1 VKGTDNASSASRFF
15 YRGNIHE
22 ENQGEKEMKFNLK
35 TLFVMLMTATLLL
48 GGCAAPSPT
57 AAVQPTAPAA
67 QPTTVPAT
75 AVPATQAAAALEVN
89 IWTYYG
95 DTGPAAAC
103 VKTAA
108 TDYNAAQSKY
118 VLKIRNLAFTDF
130 NQQITTAIA
139 AGATPDLMIVDNPDN
154 ARYAAAGALADLTDK
169 VKAWGQADQFL
180 PGPWNSTIYN
190 GKNFGIPLGSNTVVL
205 WINTDMAKAAGLDV
219 TKPPTTWDDFE
230 TWAGK
235 MTDKAKGI
243 YGTALLAKKD
253 ETGTFL
259 FLPWVLQNGGTL
271 QALDSPESIA
281 ALAFWTKLVNE
292 GYAPKSAITDG
303 FAEIYQQFTTGK
315 AAMMISGTWNAATI
329 NKDAPNLHWMVA
341 TLPYTKQAAS
351 SLGGENWAMFAASK
365 QQDGAWD
372 FLKFVVDPAYGTKLT
387 DCMGY
392 IPSRKDVIAQVAAN
406 SKDNPTM
413 QVFLKQME
421 SAAPRGPL
429 PNWSDVSAFVQEA
442 IQEALSG
449 QKSPEQAMKDAAA
462 QIKPLLP

>member
-1 VKGTDNASSASRFF
+1 MQGDTKMQPKSRTW
-15 YRGNIHE
+15 IAL
-22 ENQGEKEMKFNLK
+22 MLAIA
-35 TLFVMLMTATLLL
+35 LFVA
-48 GGCAAPSPT
+48 GCAPAVAPATPAAPAAVAPTTAPLQPT
-57 AAVQPTAPAA
+57 AAPAA
-67 QPTTVPAT
+67 A
-75 AVPATQAAAALEVN
+75 EVN
-89 IWTYYG
+89 LWTYYG

-108 TDYNAAQSKY
+108 TDFNAAQSKY

-130 NQQITTAIA
+130 NQQVTTAIA

-169 VKAWGQADQFL
+169 VKAWGQGDQFL
-180 PGPWNSTIYN
+180 SGPWNSTLLQ
-190 GKNFGIPLGSNTVVL
+190 GKSYGIPLGSNTVVL

-219 TKPPTTWDDFE
+219 NKPPKTWDEFE
-230 TWAGK
+230 TWAAR
-235 MTDKAKGI
+235 MTDKAKGV

-259 FLPWVLQNGGTL
+259 FLPWILQNGGNI
-271 QALDSPESIA
+271 QHLDSPEAIA
-281 ALAFWTKLVNE
+281 ALAFWKNLVDK
-292 GYAPKSAITDG
+292 GYAPKSAVTDG
-303 FAEIYQQFTTGK
+303 FAEIYQQFTSGK

-329 NKDAPNLHWMVA
+329 KKDAPNLNWMVA
-341 TLPYTKQAAS
+341 TLPYSQQPAS

-392 IPSRKDVIAQVAAN
+392 IPSRKDVLAQVAQK
-406 SKDNPTM
+406 SSGDPTM

-421 SAAPRGPL
+421 SAAARGPL
-429 PNWSDVSAFVQEA
+429 ANWSDASAVVQDA
-442 IQEALSG
+442 LQAALSG
-449 QKSPEQAMKDAAA
+449 QKTPDQAMKDAATKMTTILG
-462 QIKPLLP
+462 Q

>member
-1 VKGTDNASSASRFF
+1 
-15 YRGNIHE
+15 
-22 ENQGEKEMKFNLK
+22 M
-35 TLFVMLMTATLLL
+35 
-48 GGCAAPSPT
+48 PP
-57 AAVQPTAPAA
+57 APA
-67 QPTTVPAT
+67 PAG
-75 AVPATQAAAALEVN
+75 AVDVN
-89 IWTYYG
+89 LWTYYG

-108 TDYNAAQSKY
+108 TDYNASQTKY

-130 NQQITTAIA
+130 NQQVTTAIA
-139 AGATPDLMIVDNPDN
+139 AGATPDLMIVDNPDH

-169 VKAWGQADQFL
+169 VKAWGQGDQFL
-180 PGPWNSTIYN
+180 SGPWNSTIWK
-190 GKNFGIPLGSNTVVL
+190 GKNYGIPLGSNTVVL

-219 TKPPTTWDDFE
+219 NNPPKTWTDFE
-230 TWAGK
+230 DWAAK
-235 MTDKAKGI
+235 MTDKSKGV
-243 YGTALLAKKD
+243 YGTAMLAKKD

-259 FLPWVLQNGGTL
+259 FLPWILQNGGSIDK
-271 QALDSPESIA
+271 LDSPESIA
-281 ALAFWTKLVNE
+281 ALAFWKELVDK

-315 AAMMISGTWNAATI
+315 AAMMISGTWNAPTVP
-329 NKDAPNLHWMVA
+329 KDAPNLHWMVA
-341 TLPYTKQAAS
+341 TLPYTKQPAS

-392 IPSRKDVIAQVAAN
+392 IPSRKDVLAQVAAKN
-406 SKDNPTM
+406 KDNPTI

-429 PNWSDVSAFVQEA
+429 PNWSDASAVIQQA
-442 IQEALSG
+442 MQEALSG
-449 QKSPEQAMKDAAA
+449 QKSADQAMKDAAVKM
-462 QIKPLLP
+462 KPILGGQ